1 MDEHKLRY
9 WKMYPLGLMY
19 CLLLF
24 LLSALLDST
33 ENILNGMKVILFTND
48 TLITDY
54 FASAGVGAALFNSAI
69 IVATTLFTLWVAR
82 DPLNGFTI
90 AVLGLMSGF
99 ALFGKN
105 LLNSLP
111 ILLGGWLYARYQKHD
126 FQRYVNATL
135 LSTCLGP
142 IVSFI
147 CFSGG
152 GIWSF
157 LTGMLVGVLIGFVL
171 PSLSSYTFKLQNG
184 MNLYNMGFAC
194 GLFGM
199 IVVAI
204 LSSLKRTPQS
214 ALFWATGY
222 NLPFAILLSLLC
234 VFFIVAG
241 LFFCKRPPWA
251 AWAGYRELLKSSGRA
266 PSDYLRAYGS
276 SATLINMGVNGLI
289 ATGYI
294 LLIGGDLNGCTI
306 GGILTII
313 GFSGYGK
320 HARNIAPILVGMT
333 LGGLVMDWHLTD
345 PASQIACLFCTT
357 LAPISGYFG
366 WQYGIL
372 AGFLH
377 SCLVLKTGGPV
388 HGLNLY
394 NNGFSGGII
403 AIVLYPTLTAIARHR
418 KAVLQDEDYFDIA
431 EGDTPTPPPDLND
444 PQEPEG
450 AD

>member
-1 MDEHKLRY
+1 MEERKLRY
-9 WKMYPLGLMY
+9 WKIYPLGLAY

-24 LLSALLDST
+24 LLAVLLDSPDR
-33 ENILNGMKVILFTND
+33 ILNGMKRILFSNG

-54 FASAGVGAALFNSAI
+54 FALAGAGAALFNSAL
-69 IVATTLFTLWVAR
+69 VVSTTLLLLWMAR

-105 LLNSLP
+105 LLNSFP

-152 GIWSF
+152 GFWSF
-157 LTGMLVGVLIGFVL
+157 PAGMLAGVLIGFVI
-171 PSLSSYTFKLQNG
+171 PSLSAYTFKIQNG

-194 GLFGM
+194 GLFGL
-199 IVVAI
+199 IAAAI
-204 LSSLKRTPQS
+204 LSSLRRTPQP
-214 ALFWATGY
+214 AFLWGTGY
-222 NLPFAILLSLLC
+222 NELFAALLTLLC
-234 VFFIVAG
+234 LFFIVTG
-241 LFFCKRPPWA
+241 LFFFGCPYWA
-251 AWAGYRELLKSSGRA
+251 AWAGYRKLLRSTGRA

-276 SATLINMGVNGLI
+276 SATLVNMGINGLI

-306 GGILTII
+306 GGILTVI

-320 HARNIAPILVGMT
+320 HARNIAPVLAGMT
-333 LGGLVMDWHLTD
+333 LGGMVMDWGLGD
-345 PASQIACLFCTT
+345 PASQMACLFGTT

-366 WQYGIL
+366 WPYGIL

-377 SCLVLKTGGPV
+377 SCLVRTTGGPV

-394 NNGFSGGII
+394 NNGFSGGVI
-403 AIVLYPTLTAIARHR
+403 AIVLYPILTAVARRR

-431 EGDTPTPPPDLND
+431 EEDTPTPPPDLND
-444 PQEPEG
+444 PHEPEG